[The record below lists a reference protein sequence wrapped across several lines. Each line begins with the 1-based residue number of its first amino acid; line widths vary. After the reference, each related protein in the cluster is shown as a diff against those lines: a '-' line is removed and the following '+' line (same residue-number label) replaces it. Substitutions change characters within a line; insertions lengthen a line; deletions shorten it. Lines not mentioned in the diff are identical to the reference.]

1 MLKCTTLT
9 IAFKEDKP
17 NMTAEEA
24 LKVSNGSATLN
35 QDGSV
40 DEIVCESDTTTTK
53 VDNMEVDS
61 SATVDDKSDDKS
73 ASDEPVR
80 SVEDKDQSNEASKDE
95 DKVKVKD
102 KVTTESNNNNKK
114 YTRAERQKHAFKVQR
129 DKLKESKARIKE
141 LEDKLAKYDG
151 LDKDKFDSEDKY
163 IDYKIDMKSDKREL
177 ERLKNE
183 QTAQQME
190 YANDLAEQRIKNNF
204 SDEKEEQEYRQLLDV
219 AMNNFDRLHPEYGIK
234 NFADLVSED
243 RTVLEYLA
251 DSDNAPRLIRHFIA
265 KPESLLKIMRLSS
278 PLNKHAA
285 LDKMEQSML
294 VYYRSKDIIT
304 KRKPLPSTGRVVN
317 NKMTTVNTDKWNK
330 KWSAAD
336 ALNYLKNNH

>member
-1 MLKCTTLT
+1 
-9 IAFKEDKP
+9 
-17 NMTAEEA
+17 MTAEEA
-24 LKVSNGSATLN
+24 IKVTNGSATLN
-35 QDGSV
+35 QDGT
-40 DEIVCESDTTTTK
+40 VCESDTTK

-61 SATVDDKSDDKS
+61 SATVEDKSNDKS
-73 ASDEPVR
+73 NSTSDETVS
-80 SVEDKDQSNEASKDE
+80 SVEDKDKDKDKSKSNDNSKSEASNDN
-95 DKVKVKD
+95 
-102 KVTTESNNNNKK
+102 VTTESNNNKK

-163 IDYKIDMKSDKREL
+163 IDYKIDMKTDKREL

-204 SDEKEEQEYRQLLDV
+204 SNEQEEQEYRQLLDV

-265 KPESLLKIMRLSS
+265 KPESLLNIMRLSS

-285 LDKMEQSML
+285 LDKMEQSMMA
-294 VYYRSKDIIT
+294 YYRSKNIT
-304 KRKPLPSTGRVVN
+304 KKPLPSTGRVVN

>member
-1 MLKCTTLT
+1 
-9 IAFKEDKP
+9 
-17 NMTAEEA
+17 MTAEDA
-24 LKVSNGSATLN
+24 IKLTNGSATLN
-35 QDGSV
+35 QDGT
-40 DEIVCESDTTTTK
+40 VCESDTTK

-61 SATVDDKSDDKS
+61 SATVEDKSIDNDKS
-73 ASDEPVR
+73 KDKSTSDEIVS
-80 SVEDKDQSNEASKDE
+80 SVEDNDKSKDKSNEASNDN
-95 DKVKVKD
+95 
-102 KVTTESNNNNKK
+102 VTTESNNNNKK

-204 SDEKEEQEYRQLLDV
+204 SNEQEEQEYRQLLDV

-285 LDKMEQSML
+285 LDKMEQSMMA
-294 VYYRSKDIIT
+294 YYRSKNIT
-304 KRKPLPSTGRVVN
+304 KKPLPSTGRVVN

>member
-1 MLKCTTLT
+1 
-9 IAFKEDKP
+9 
-17 NMTAEEA
+17 MTAEEA
-24 LKVSNGSATLN
+24 IKVTNGSATLN
-35 QDGSV
+35 QDGT
-40 DEIVCESDTTTTK
+40 VCESDTTK

-61 SATVDDKSDDKS
+61 SATVEDKSNDKS
-73 ASDEPVR
+73 KSTSDEIVS
-80 SVEDKDQSNEASKDE
+80 SVEDNDKDKSKSKDNDKSNDKSNEASNDN
-95 DKVKVKD
+95 
-102 KVTTESNNNNKK
+102 VTTETNNNKK

-163 IDYKIDMKSDKREL
+163 IDYKIDMNSDKREL

-204 SDEKEEQEYRQLLDV
+204 SNEQEEQEYRQLLDV

-285 LDKMEQSML
+285 LDKMEQSMMA
-294 VYYRSKDIIT
+294 YYRSKNIT
-304 KRKPLPSTGRVVN
+304 KKPLPSTGRVVN

>member
-1 MLKCTTLT
+1 MPTLN
-9 IAFKEDKP
+9 IAFKGD
-17 NMTAEEA
+17 NLMTAEEA
-24 LKVSNGSATLN
+24 IKVTNGSATLN
-35 QDGSV
+35 KDGSV
-40 DEIVCESDTTTTK
+40 DEIVCESDTTK
-53 VDNMEVDS
+53 VEMNKDS
-61 SATVDDKSDDKS
+61 STTVDKST
-73 ASDEPVR
+73 SDEIVS
-80 SVEDKDQSNEASKDE
+80 SVEDKDKDKSNDNDKSKSNEASKDN
-95 DKVKVKD
+95 VN
-102 KVTTESNNNNKK
+102 TESNNKK

-190 YANDLAEQRIKNNF
+190 YANELSEQRIKNNF

-285 LDKMEQSML
+285 LDKMEQSMMA
-294 VYYRSKDIIT
+294 YYRSKNIT
-304 KRKPLPSTGRVVN
+304 KKPLPSTGRVVN

>member
-1 MLKCTTLT
+1 
-9 IAFKEDKP
+9 
-17 NMTAEEA
+17 MTAEEA
-24 LKVSNGSATLN
+24 IKVTNGSATLN
-35 QDGSV
+35 QDGTVS
-40 DEIVCESDTTTTK
+40 ESDTTK

-61 SATVDDKSDDKS
+61 SATVEDKSNDKS
-73 ASDEPVR
+73 TSDEIVS
-80 SVEDKDQSNEASKDE
+80 SVEDKDNDKSKSKSNDNDKSKSEASNDN
-95 DKVKVKD
+95 
-102 KVTTESNNNNKK
+102 VTTESNNNNKK

-163 IDYKIDMKSDKREL
+163 IDYKIDINSDKREL

-204 SDEKEEQEYRQLLDV
+204 SNEQEEQEYRQLLDV

-285 LDKMEQSML
+285 LDKMEQSMMA
-294 VYYRSKDIIT
+294 YYRSKNIT
-304 KRKPLPSTGRVVN
+304 KKPLPSTGRVVN

>member
-1 MLKCTTLT
+1 
-9 IAFKEDKP
+9 
-17 NMTAEEA
+17 MTAEEA
-24 LKVSNGSATLN
+24 IKLTNGSATLN
-35 QDGSV
+35 QDGT
-40 DEIVCESDTTTTK
+40 VCESDTTK

-61 SATVDDKSDDKS
+61 SATVEDKSIDKDKS
-73 ASDEPVR
+73 KDKSTSDEIVS
-80 SVEDKDQSNEASKDE
+80 SVEDNDKSKDKSNDKSNETASNDN
-95 DKVKVKD
+95 
-102 KVTTESNNNNKK
+102 VTTESNNNNNKK

-204 SDEKEEQEYRQLLDV
+204 SNEQEEQEYRQLLDV

-285 LDKMEQSML
+285 LDKMEQSMMA
-294 VYYRSKDIIT
+294 YYRSKNIT
-304 KRKPLPSTGRVVN
+304 KKSLPSTGRVVN

>member
-1 MLKCTTLT
+1 
-9 IAFKEDKP
+9 
-17 NMTAEEA
+17 MTAEEA
-24 LKVSNGSATLN
+24 IKVTNGSATLN
-35 QDGSV
+35 QDGT
-40 DEIVCESDTTTTK
+40 VCESDTTK

-61 SATVDDKSDDKS
+61 SATVEDKDKSNDNDKS
-73 ASDEPVR
+73 KSTSDEIVS
-80 SVEDKDQSNEASKDE
+80 SVEDKDKSKSEASNDN
-95 DKVKVKD
+95 
-102 KVTTESNNNNKK
+102 VTTESNNNNNNNNKK

-141 LEDKLAKYDG
+141 LEDRLAKYDG

-204 SDEKEEQEYRQLLDV
+204 SNEQEEQEYRQLLDV

-285 LDKMEQSML
+285 LDKMEQSMMA
-294 VYYRSKDIIT
+294 YYRSKNIT
-304 KRKPLPSTGRVVN
+304 KKPLPSTGRVVN
-317 NKMTTVNTDKWNK
+317 NKITTVNTDKWNK

>member
-1 MLKCTTLT
+1 
-9 IAFKEDKP
+9 
-17 NMTAEEA
+17 MTAEEA
-24 LKVSNGSATLN
+24 IKVTNGSATLN
-35 QDGSV
+35 QDGT
-40 DEIVCESDTTTTK
+40 VCESDTTK

-61 SATVDDKSDDKS
+61 SATVEDKSIDKDKS
-73 ASDEPVR
+73 NDKSKSTSDEIVS
-80 SVEDKDQSNEASKDE
+80 SVEDNDKSKDKDKDKSKSEASNDN
-95 DKVKVKD
+95 
-102 KVTTESNNNNKK
+102 VTTESNNKK

-163 IDYKIDMKSDKREL
+163 IDYKIDMKTDKREL

-190 YANDLAEQRIKNNF
+190 YANELAEQRIKNNF
-204 SDEKEEQEYRQLLDV
+204 SNEQEEQEYRQLLDV

-285 LDKMEQSML
+285 LDKMEQSMMA
-294 VYYRSKDIIT
+294 YYRSKNIT
-304 KRKPLPSTGRVVN
+304 KKPLPSTGRVVN

>member
-1 MLKCTTLT
+1 
-9 IAFKEDKP
+9 
-17 NMTAEEA
+17 MTAEEA
-24 LKVSNGSATLN
+24 IKVTNGSATLN
-35 QDGSV
+35 QDGT
-40 DEIVCESDTTTTK
+40 VCESDTTK

-61 SATVDDKSDDKS
+61 SATVEDKSIDKDKS
-73 ASDEPVR
+73 KDKSTSDEIVS
-80 SVEDKDQSNEASKDE
+80 SVEDNDMSKDKSNEASNDN
-95 DKVKVKD
+95 
-102 KVTTESNNNNKK
+102 VTTESNNNNNKK

-204 SDEKEEQEYRQLLDV
+204 SNEQEEQEYRQLLDV

-285 LDKMEQSML
+285 LDKMEQSMMA
-294 VYYRSKDIIT
+294 YYRSKNIT
-304 KRKPLPSTGRVVN
+304 KKPLPSTGRVVN

>member
-1 MLKCTTLT
+1 
-9 IAFKEDKP
+9 
-17 NMTAEEA
+17 MTAEEA
-24 LKVSNGSATLN
+24 IKLTNGSATLN
-35 QDGSV
+35 QDGT
-40 DEIVCESDTTTTK
+40 VCESDTTK

-61 SATVDDKSDDKS
+61 SATVEDKSIDKDKS
-73 ASDEPVR
+73 KDKSTSDEIVS
-80 SVEDKDQSNEASKDE
+80 SVEDNDKSKDKSNDKSNEASNDN
-95 DKVKVKD
+95 
-102 KVTTESNNNNKK
+102 VTTESNNNNKK

-204 SDEKEEQEYRQLLDV
+204 SNEQEEQEYRQLLDV

-285 LDKMEQSML
+285 LDKMEQSMMA
-294 VYYRSKDIIT
+294 YYRSKNIT
-304 KRKPLPSTGRVVN
+304 KKPLPSTGRVVN

>member
-1 MLKCTTLT
+1 
-9 IAFKEDKP
+9 
-17 NMTAEEA
+17 MTAEEA
-24 LKVSNGSATLN
+24 IKVTNGSATLN
-35 QDGSV
+35 QDGT
-40 DEIVCESDTTTTK
+40 VCESDTTK
-53 VDNMEVDS
+53 VEMNKDS
-61 SATVDDKSDDKS
+61 SATVEDNDKSNDKS
-73 ASDEPVR
+73 TSTSDEIVS
-80 SVEDKDQSNEASKDE
+80 SVEDKDKDNDKSKSNEASKDN
-95 DKVKVKD
+95 VN
-102 KVTTESNNNNKK
+102 TESNNKK

-151 LDKDKFDSEDKY
+151 IDKDKFDSEDKY

-190 YANDLAEQRIKNNF
+190 YANELSEQRIKNNF

-219 AMNNFDRLHPEYGIK
+219 AMNNFDRLHTEYGIK

-285 LDKMEQSML
+285 LDKMEQSMMA
-294 VYYRSKDIIT
+294 YYRSHCQAQEESSIT
-304 KRKPLPSTGRVVN
+304 R
-317 NKMTTVNTDKWNK
+317 
-330 KWSAAD
+330 
-336 ALNYLKNNH
+336 

>member
-1 MLKCTTLT
+1 
-9 IAFKEDKP
+9 
-17 NMTAEEA
+17 MTAEEA
-24 LKVSNGSATLN
+24 IKVTNGSATLN
-35 QDGSV
+35 QDGT
-40 DEIVCESDTTTTK
+40 VCESDTTK

-61 SATVDDKSDDKS
+61 SSTVEDKSNDKDKLNDNDKS
-73 ASDEPVR
+73 KSKSTSDEIVS
-80 SVEDKDQSNEASKDE
+80 SVEDKEEASNDN
-95 DKVKVKD
+95 
-102 KVTTESNNNNKK
+102 VTTESNNNKK

-204 SDEKEEQEYRQLLDV
+204 SNEQEEQEYRQLLDV

-278 PLNKHAA
+278 QLNKHAA
-285 LDKMEQSML
+285 LDKMEQSMMA
-294 VYYRSKDIIT
+294 YYRSKNIT
-304 KRKPLPSTGRVVN
+304 KKPLPSTGRVVN

>member
-1 MLKCTTLT
+1 MPTLT
-9 IAFKEDKP
+9 IAFKGEQP

-24 LKVSNGSATLN
+24 IKVTNGSATLN
-35 QDGSV
+35 QDGTVS
-40 DEIVCESDTTTTK
+40 ESDTTTK
-53 VDNMEVDS
+53 VEMNKDS
-61 SATVDDKSDDKS
+61 STTVDDNDNNDKS
-73 ASDEPVR
+73 KSTSDEIVS
-80 SVEDKDQSNEASKDE
+80 SVEDKDDKSEASNDNDKSKSN
-95 DKVKVKD
+95 DKVNND
-102 KVTTESNNNNKK
+102 KVNTESNNKK

-190 YANDLAEQRIKNNF
+190 YANELSEQRIKNNF

-285 LDKMEQSML
+285 LDKMEQSMMA
-294 VYYRSKDIIT
+294 YYRSKNIT
-304 KRKPLPSTGRVVN
+304 KKPLPSTGRVVN

>member
-1 MLKCTTLT
+1 
-9 IAFKEDKP
+9 
-17 NMTAEEA
+17 MTVEEA
-24 LKVSNGSATLN
+24 IRITNGSATLN
-35 QDGSV
+35 QDGT
-40 DEIVCESDTTTTK
+40 VCESDTTK

-61 SATVDDKSDDKS
+61 SATVEDNDNNKSKS
-73 ASDEPVR
+73 TSDEIV
-80 SVEDKDQSNEASKDE
+80 SSEEDKDNDKSKSEASKDE
-95 DKVKVKD
+95 
-102 KVTTESNNNNKK
+102 VTTESNNNKK

-190 YANDLAEQRIKNNF
+190 YANELSEQRIKNNF

-285 LDKMEQSML
+285 LDKMEQSMMA
-294 VYYRSKDIIT
+294 YYRSKNIT
-304 KRKPLPSTGRVVN
+304 KKPLPSTGRVVN

>member
-1 MLKCTTLT
+1 
-9 IAFKEDKP
+9 
-17 NMTAEEA
+17 MTAEEA
-24 LKVSNGSATLN
+24 IKVTNGSATLN
-35 QDGSV
+35 QDGT
-40 DEIVCESDTTTTK
+40 VCESDTTK

-61 SATVDDKSDDKS
+61 SATVEDKSIDKDKS
-73 ASDEPVR
+73 NDNDKSKSTSDEIVS
-80 SVEDKDQSNEASKDE
+80 SVEDKDKDKSKSEASNDN
-95 DKVKVKD
+95 
-102 KVTTESNNNNKK
+102 VTTESNNKK

-204 SDEKEEQEYRQLLDV
+204 SNEQEEQEYRQLLDV

-265 KPESLLKIMRLSS
+265 KPESLLNIMRLSS

-285 LDKMEQSML
+285 LDKMEQSMMA
-294 VYYRSKDIIT
+294 YYRSKNIT
-304 KRKPLPSTGRVVN
+304 KKPLPSTGRVVN

>member
-1 MLKCTTLT
+1 
-9 IAFKEDKP
+9 
-17 NMTAEEA
+17 MTAEEA
-24 LKVSNGSATLN
+24 IKVTNGSATLN
-35 QDGSV
+35 QDGT
-40 DEIVCESDTTTTK
+40 VCESDTTK

-61 SATVDDKSDDKS
+61 SSTVEDKSNDKDKS
-73 ASDEPVR
+73 NDNDKSKSKSTSDEIVS
-80 SVEDKDQSNEASKDE
+80 SVEDKEEASYDN
-95 DKVKVKD
+95 
-102 KVTTESNNNNKK
+102 VTTESNNNKK

-204 SDEKEEQEYRQLLDV
+204 SNEQEEQEYRQLLDV

-285 LDKMEQSML
+285 LDKMEQSMMA
-294 VYYRSKDIIT
+294 YYRSKNIT
-304 KRKPLPSTGRVVN
+304 KKPLPSTGRVVN

>member
-1 MLKCTTLT
+1 
-9 IAFKEDKP
+9 
-17 NMTAEEA
+17 MTAEEA
-24 LKVSNGSATLN
+24 IKFTNGAVTLQ

-40 DEIVCESDTTTTK
+40 DEIVCESDTTTK
-53 VDNMEVDS
+53 VEMNKDS
-61 SATVDDKSDDKS
+61 S
-73 ASDEPVR
+73 
-80 SVEDKDQSNEASKDE
+80 
-95 DKVKVKD
+95 
-102 KVTTESNNNNKK
+102 TTESSDEIINSVDKDNDNDKSKSEASNDNDKSKSNDKVNKDNANTESTNKK

-163 IDYKIDMKSDKREL
+163 IDYKIDMNSDKREL

-204 SDEKEEQEYRQLLDV
+204 SNEQEEQEYRQLLDV

-285 LDKMEQSML
+285 LDKMEQSMMA
-294 VYYRSKDIIT
+294 YYRSKNIT
-304 KRKPLPSTGRVVN
+304 KKPLPSTGRVVN

>member
-1 MLKCTTLT
+1 
-9 IAFKEDKP
+9 
-17 NMTAEEA
+17 MTAEDA
-24 LKVSNGSATLN
+24 IKLTNGSATLN
-35 QDGSV
+35 QDGT
-40 DEIVCESDTTTTK
+40 VCESDTTK

-61 SATVDDKSDDKS
+61 SATVEDKSIDNDKS
-73 ASDEPVR
+73 KTTSDEIVS
-80 SVEDKDQSNEASKDE
+80 SVEDNDKSKSEASNDN
-95 DKVKVKD
+95 
-102 KVTTESNNNNKK
+102 VTTESNNNNKK

-204 SDEKEEQEYRQLLDV
+204 SNEQEEQEYRQLLDV

-285 LDKMEQSML
+285 LDKMEQSMMA
-294 VYYRSKDIIT
+294 YYRSKNIT
-304 KRKPLPSTGRVVN
+304 KKPLPSTGRVVN

>member
-1 MLKCTTLT
+1 
-9 IAFKEDKP
+9 
-17 NMTAEEA
+17 MTAEEA
-24 LKVSNGSATLN
+24 IKVTNGSATLN
-35 QDGSV
+35 QDGT
-40 DEIVCESDTTTTK
+40 VCESDTTK

-61 SATVDDKSDDKS
+61 SATVEDKSIDNDKS
-73 ASDEPVR
+73 KDKSTSDEIVS
-80 SVEDKDQSNEASKDE
+80 SVEDNDKSNDKSKDKSNEASNDN
-95 DKVKVKD
+95 
-102 KVTTESNNNNKK
+102 VTTESNNNNKK

-204 SDEKEEQEYRQLLDV
+204 SNEQEEQEYRQLLDV

-265 KPESLLKIMRLSS
+265 KPESLFKIMRLSS

-285 LDKMEQSML
+285 LDKMEQSMMA
-294 VYYRSKDIIT
+294 YYRSKNIT
-304 KRKPLPSTGRVVN
+304 KKPLPSTGRVVN

>member
-1 MLKCTTLT
+1 
-9 IAFKEDKP
+9 
-17 NMTAEEA
+17 MTAEEA
-24 LKVSNGSATLN
+24 IKVTNGSATLN
-35 QDGSV
+35 QDGT
-40 DEIVCESDTTTTK
+40 VCESDTTK

-61 SATVDDKSDDKS
+61 SATVEDKSNDKS
-73 ASDEPVR
+73 NTSDEIVS
-80 SVEDKDQSNEASKDE
+80 SVEDKDKSKSNEASNDN
-95 DKVKVKD
+95 
-102 KVTTESNNNNKK
+102 VTTESNNNNKK

-190 YANDLAEQRIKNNF
+190 YANELAEQRIKNNF
-204 SDEKEEQEYRQLLDV
+204 SNEQEEQEYRQLLDV

-285 LDKMEQSML
+285 LDKMEQSMMA
-294 VYYRSKDIIT
+294 YYRSKNIT
-304 KRKPLPSTGRVVN
+304 KKPLPSTGRVVN

>member
-1 MLKCTTLT
+1 
-9 IAFKEDKP
+9 
-17 NMTAEEA
+17 MTAEEA
-24 LKVSNGSATLN
+24 IKVTNGSATLN
-35 QDGSV
+35 QDGTVS
-40 DEIVCESDTTTTK
+40 ESDTTK
-53 VDNMEVDS
+53 VEMNKDS
-61 SATVDDKSDDKS
+61 STTVDDKSDDKS
-73 ASDEPVR
+73 TSDEDKSEDKSEIS
-80 SVEDKDQSNEASKDE
+80 SVEDNDKSKSEASN
-95 DKVKVKD
+95 DKVNND
-102 KVTTESNNNNKK
+102 KVNTESNKK

-190 YANDLAEQRIKNNF
+190 YANELSEQRIKNNF

-285 LDKMEQSML
+285 LDKMEQSMMA
-294 VYYRSKDIIT
+294 YYRSKNIT
-304 KRKPLPSTGRVVN
+304 KKPLPSTGRVVN

>member
-1 MLKCTTLT
+1 
-9 IAFKEDKP
+9 
-17 NMTAEEA
+17 MTAEEA
-24 LKVSNGSATLN
+24 IKVTNGSATLN
-35 QDGSV
+35 QDGT
-40 DEIVCESDTTTTK
+40 VCESDTTK

-61 SATVDDKSDDKS
+61 SATVEDKDKSNDNDMSKS
-73 ASDEPVR
+73 KSTSDEIVS
-80 SVEDKDQSNEASKDE
+80 SVEDKDKDKSNDKSKSEASNDN
-95 DKVKVKD
+95 
-102 KVTTESNNNNKK
+102 VTTESNNNKK

-163 IDYKIDMKSDKREL
+163 IDYKIDMNSDKREL

-204 SDEKEEQEYRQLLDV
+204 SNEQEEQEYRQLLDV

-285 LDKMEQSML
+285 LDKMEQSMMA
-294 VYYRSKDIIT
+294 YYRSKNIT
-304 KRKPLPSTGRVVN
+304 KKPLPSTGRVVN
-317 NKMTTVNTDKWNK
+317 NKMTTVNIDKWNK

>member
-1 MLKCTTLT
+1 
-9 IAFKEDKP
+9 
-17 NMTAEEA
+17 MTAEEA
-24 LKVSNGSATLN
+24 IKVTNGSATLN
-35 QDGSV
+35 QDGTVS
-40 DEIVCESDTTTTK
+40 ESDTTK

-61 SATVDDKSDDKS
+61 SATVEDKSIDKDKS
-73 ASDEPVR
+73 NDKSKSTSDEIVS
-80 SVEDKDQSNEASKDE
+80 SVEDKDNDKSKSNDNDKSKSKSEASNDN
-95 DKVKVKD
+95 
-102 KVTTESNNNNKK
+102 VTTESNNNKK

-163 IDYKIDMKSDKREL
+163 IDYKIDMNSDKREL

-204 SDEKEEQEYRQLLDV
+204 SNEQEEQEYRQLLDV

-285 LDKMEQSML
+285 LDKMEQSMMA
-294 VYYRSKDIIT
+294 YYRSKNIT
-304 KRKPLPSTGRVVN
+304 KKPLPSTGRVVN

>member
-1 MLKCTTLT
+1 
-9 IAFKEDKP
+9 
-17 NMTAEEA
+17 MTAEEA
-24 LKVSNGSATLN
+24 IKVTNGSATLN
-35 QDGSV
+35 QDGT
-40 DEIVCESDTTTTK
+40 VCESDTTK

-61 SATVDDKSDDKS
+61 SATVEDKDKSNDNDMSKS
-73 ASDEPVR
+73 KSTSDEIVS
-80 SVEDKDQSNEASKDE
+80 SVEDKDKDKSNDKSKSEASNDN
-95 DKVKVKD
+95 
-102 KVTTESNNNNKK
+102 VTTESNNNNNKK

-163 IDYKIDMKSDKREL
+163 IDYKIDMNSDKREL

-204 SDEKEEQEYRQLLDV
+204 SNEQEEQEYRQLLDV

-285 LDKMEQSML
+285 LDKMEQSMMA
-294 VYYRSKDIIT
+294 YYRSKNIT
-304 KRKPLPSTGRVVN
+304 KKPLPSTGRVVN

>member
-1 MLKCTTLT
+1 
-9 IAFKEDKP
+9 
-17 NMTAEEA
+17 MTAEEA
-24 LKVSNGSATLN
+24 IKVTNGSATLN
-35 QDGSV
+35 QDGT
-40 DEIVCESDTTTTK
+40 VCESDTTK

-61 SATVDDKSDDKS
+61 SATVEDKSIDKS
-73 ASDEPVR
+73 NTSDEIVS
-80 SVEDKDQSNEASKDE
+80 SVEDKDKSNNNNDKSKSEASNDN
-95 DKVKVKD
+95 
-102 KVTTESNNNNKK
+102 VTTESNNNNKK

-183 QTAQQME
+183 QAAQQME

-204 SDEKEEQEYRQLLDV
+204 SNEQEEQEYRQLLDV

-285 LDKMEQSML
+285 LDKMEQSMMA
-294 VYYRSKDIIT
+294 YYRSKNIT
-304 KRKPLPSTGRVVN
+304 KKPLPSTGRVVN

>member
-1 MLKCTTLT
+1 
-9 IAFKEDKP
+9 
-17 NMTAEEA
+17 MTAEEA
-24 LKVSNGSATLN
+24 IKVTNGSATLN
-35 QDGSV
+35 QDGT
-40 DEIVCESDTTTTK
+40 VCESDTTK

-61 SATVDDKSDDKS
+61 SATVEDKSIDNDKS
-73 ASDEPVR
+73 KSTSDEIVS
-80 SVEDKDQSNEASKDE
+80 SVEDNDKSKDKSNEASNDN
-95 DKVKVKD
+95 
-102 KVTTESNNNNKK
+102 VTTESNNNNNKK

-163 IDYKIDMKSDKREL
+163 IDYKIDMNSDKREL

-204 SDEKEEQEYRQLLDV
+204 SNEQEEQEYRQLLDV

-285 LDKMEQSML
+285 LDKMEQSMMA
-294 VYYRSKDIIT
+294 YYRSKNIT
-304 KRKPLPSTGRVVN
+304 KKPLPSTGRVVN

>member
-1 MLKCTTLT
+1 
-9 IAFKEDKP
+9 
-17 NMTAEEA
+17 MTAEEA
-24 LKVSNGSATLN
+24 IKVTNGSATLN
-35 QDGSV
+35 QDGT
-40 DEIVCESDTTTTK
+40 VCESDTTK

-61 SATVDDKSDDKS
+61 SATVEDKSNDKDNDKS
-73 ASDEPVR
+73 KSTSDEIVS
-80 SVEDKDQSNEASKDE
+80 SVEDKDNDKSKDKSKSEASNDN
-95 DKVKVKD
+95 
-102 KVTTESNNNNKK
+102 VTTESNNNNKK

-163 IDYKIDMKSDKREL
+163 IDYKIDMKTDKREL

-190 YANDLAEQRIKNNF
+190 YANELAEQRIKNNF
-204 SDEKEEQEYRQLLDV
+204 SNEQEEQEYRQLLDV

-265 KPESLLKIMRLSS
+265 KPESLLNIMRLSS

-285 LDKMEQSML
+285 LDKMEQSMMA
-294 VYYRSKDIIT
+294 YYRSKNIT
-304 KRKPLPSTGRVVN
+304 KKPLPSTGRVVN

>member
-1 MLKCTTLT
+1 
-9 IAFKEDKP
+9 
-17 NMTAEEA
+17 MTAEEA
-24 LKVSNGSATLN
+24 IKVTNGAVTLN
-35 QDGSV
+35 QDGTVS
-40 DEIVCESDTTTTK
+40 ESDTTK

-61 SATVDDKSDDKS
+61 SATVEDNDKSMTKS
-73 ASDEPVR
+73 KSTSDEIV
-80 SVEDKDQSNEASKDE
+80 SSEEDKDKSNDNDKSKSEASKDE
-95 DKVKVKD
+95 
-102 KVTTESNNNNKK
+102 VTTESNNKK

-163 IDYKIDMKSDKREL
+163 IDYKIDMNSDKREL

-204 SDEKEEQEYRQLLDV
+204 SNEQEEQEYRQLLDV

-285 LDKMEQSML
+285 LDKMEQSMMA
-294 VYYRSKDIIT
+294 YYRSKNIT
-304 KRKPLPSTGRVVN
+304 KKSLPSTGRVVN

>member
-1 MLKCTTLT
+1 
-9 IAFKEDKP
+9 
-17 NMTAEEA
+17 MTAEEA
-24 LKVSNGSATLN
+24 IKVTNGSATLN
-35 QDGSV
+35 QDGT
-40 DEIVCESDTTTTK
+40 VCESDTTK

-61 SATVDDKSDDKS
+61 SSTVEDKSNDKDKS
-73 ASDEPVR
+73 NDNDKSKSKSTSDEIVS
-80 SVEDKDQSNEASKDE
+80 SVEDKEEASNNN
-95 DKVKVKD
+95 
-102 KVTTESNNNNKK
+102 VTTESNNKK

-204 SDEKEEQEYRQLLDV
+204 SNEQEEQEYRQLLDV

-285 LDKMEQSML
+285 LDKMEQSMMA
-294 VYYRSKDIIT
+294 YYRSKNIT
-304 KRKPLPSTGRVVN
+304 KKPLPSTGRVVN

>member
-1 MLKCTTLT
+1 
-9 IAFKEDKP
+9 
-17 NMTAEEA
+17 MTAEEA
-24 LKVSNGSATLN
+24 IKLTNGSATLN
-35 QDGSV
+35 QDGT
-40 DEIVCESDTTTTK
+40 VCESDTTK

-61 SATVDDKSDDKS
+61 SATVEDKSIDNDKS
-73 ASDEPVR
+73 KDKSTSDEIVS
-80 SVEDKDQSNEASKDE
+80 SVEDNDKSKDKSNEASNDN
-95 DKVKVKD
+95 
-102 KVTTESNNNNKK
+102 VTTESNNNKK

-204 SDEKEEQEYRQLLDV
+204 SNEQEEQEYRQLLDV

-285 LDKMEQSML
+285 LDKMEQSMMA
-294 VYYRSKDIIT
+294 YYRSKNIT
-304 KRKPLPSTGRVVN
+304 KKPLPSTGRVVN

>member
-1 MLKCTTLT
+1 
-9 IAFKEDKP
+9 
-17 NMTAEEA
+17 MTAEEA
-24 LKVSNGSATLN
+24 IKVTNGSATLN
-35 QDGSV
+35 QDGT
-40 DEIVCESDTTTTK
+40 VCESDTTK

-61 SATVDDKSDDKS
+61 SATVEDKSIDKDKLNDKS
-73 ASDEPVR
+73 KSTSDEIVS
-80 SVEDKDQSNEASKDE
+80 SVEDKDKSNDNSKSEASNDN
-95 DKVKVKD
+95 
-102 KVTTESNNNNKK
+102 VTTESNNNNKK

-204 SDEKEEQEYRQLLDV
+204 SNEQEEQEYRQLLDV

-265 KPESLLKIMRLSS
+265 KPESLLKIMNLSS

-285 LDKMEQSML
+285 LDRMEQSMMA
-294 VYYRSKDIIT
+294 YYRSKNIT
-304 KRKPLPSTGRVVN
+304 KKPLPSTGRVVN